1 MLAALVSN
9 TALRSHAESDNH
21 TAFTPSFATNDKTA
35 TPPPLCTFEADIPSQ
50 CECVAAL
57 RLSDAVGSVGA
68 GAVIGAV
75 VFIARSGLNA
85 FFCDEHV
92 TFEDEAQQRDGRR
105 HRAARAALPLPRV
118 PPPRPSARPRPRHAS
133 TSPTSRPR
141 SGRSARRTTR
151 TRGPPSISA
160 PLSLK
165 PPSRSTSASRSRAR
179 PTTWS
184 RLPRPWRSSGRT
196 PRSSARART
205 SERTDT
211 RDTDTRND
219 ARVTTAM

>member
-1 MLAALVSN
+1 MFQARILTLWTVMLAALVSN

-21 TAFTPSFATNDKTA
+21 TAFTPSFATNDKTV

-92 TFEDEAQQRDGRR
+92 TFEDEDKGTADATVQLER
-105 HRAARAALPLPRV
+105 LSLCLEC
-118 PPPRPSARPRPRHAS
+118 PPAPKCTPTPEKKAFASSSAS
-133 TSPTSRPR
+133 SPTVMLAISTGPSTR
-141 SGRSARRTTR
+141 SNCAQTKSVATAP
-151 TRGPPSISA
+151 GPTMA
-160 PLSLK
+160 GAKSLCV
-165 PPSRSTSASRSRAR
+165 S
-179 PTTWS
+179 
-184 RLPRPWRSSGRT
+184 
-196 PRSSARART
+196 
-205 SERTDT
+205 
-211 RDTDTRND
+211 
-219 ARVTTAM
+219 

>member
-1 MLAALVSN
+1 MFQARILTLWTVMLAALVSN

-21 TAFTPSFATNDKTA
+21 TAFMSFATNDKTA

-92 TFEDEAQQRDGRR
+92 TFEDKDEDKETTEATVRLGRLSLCLECPPAPKCTPTPETCIDLADLAAEI
-105 HRAARAALPLPRV
+105 RAEDDAN
-118 PPPRPSARPRPRHAS
+118 ARPAIDIGAFVVETPEPFNLRVAVKGAANNVVKAAAS
-133 TSPTSRPR
+133 VAFVWAYTKIQ
-141 SGRSARRTTR
+141 R
-151 TRGPPSISA
+151 TRPY
-160 PLSLK
+160 K
-165 PPSRSTSASRSRAR
+165 
-179 PTTWS
+179 
-184 RLPRPWRSSGRT
+184 
-196 PRSSARART
+196 
-205 SERTDT
+205 
-211 RDTDTRND
+211 
-219 ARVTTAM
+219 

>member
-1 MLAALVSN
+1 MFQARILTLWTVMLTALVSN

-21 TAFTPSFATNDKTA
+21 TAFMSFATNDKTA

-92 TFEDEAQQRDGRR
+92 TFEDEDKETADATVQLERLSLCLECPPAPKCTPTPETCIDLADIAAEIREI
-105 HRAARAALPLPRV
+105 RAEDDAN
-118 PPPRPSARPRPRHAS
+118 ARPAIDIGAFVVETPEPFNLRVAVKGAANNVVKAAAS
-133 TSPTSRPR
+133 VAFVWAYTKIQRTSPY
-141 SGRSARRTTR
+141 
-151 TRGPPSISA
+151 
-160 PLSLK
+160 K
-165 PPSRSTSASRSRAR
+165 
-179 PTTWS
+179 
-184 RLPRPWRSSGRT
+184 
-196 PRSSARART
+196 
-205 SERTDT
+205 
-211 RDTDTRND
+211 
-219 ARVTTAM
+219 

>member
-1 MLAALVSN
+1 MFQARILTLWTVMLAALVSN

-21 TAFTPSFATNDKTA
+21 TAFMSFATNDKTA

-92 TFEDEAQQRDGRR
+92 TFEEDEDKETADATVQLERLSLCLECPPAPKCTPTPETCIDLADIAAEIREI
-105 HRAARAALPLPRV
+105 RAEDDTN
-118 PPPRPSARPRPRHAS
+118 ARPAIDIGAFVVETPEPFNLRVAVKGAANNVVKAAAS
-133 TSPTSRPR
+133 VAFVWAYTKIQ
-141 SGRSARRTTR
+141 R
-151 TRGPPSISA
+151 TRPY
-160 PLSLK
+160 K
-165 PPSRSTSASRSRAR
+165 
-179 PTTWS
+179 
-184 RLPRPWRSSGRT
+184 
-196 PRSSARART
+196 
-205 SERTDT
+205 
-211 RDTDTRND
+211 
-219 ARVTTAM
+219 

>member
-1 MLAALVSN
+1 MFQARILTLWTVMLAALVSN

-92 TFEDEAQQRDGRR
+92 TFEDETAEATVQLERLFLCLECPPAPKCTPTPETCIDLADIAAEIREI
-105 HRAARAALPLPRV
+105 RAEDDAN
-118 PPPRPSARPRPRHAS
+118 ARPAMRFCDRC
-133 TSPTSRPR
+133 
-141 SGRSARRTTR
+141 
-151 TRGPPSISA
+151 
-160 PLSLK
+160 SL
-165 PPSRSTSASRSRAR
+165 RAR
-179 PTTWS
+179 VQC
-184 RLPRPWRSSGRT
+184 R
-196 PRSSARART
+196 RA
-205 SERTDT
+205 S
-211 RDTDTRND
+211 N
-219 ARVTTAM
+219 

>member
-1 MLAALVSN
+1 MFQARILTLWTVMLAALVSN

-21 TAFTPSFATNDKTA
+21 TAFMSFATNDKTA

-92 TFEDEAQQRDGRR
+92 TFEDEDKDKETADATVQLERLSLCLECPPAPKCTPTPETCIDLADIAAEIREI
-105 HRAARAALPLPRV
+105 RAEDDAN
-118 PPPRPSARPRPRHAS
+118 ARPAIDIGAFVVETPEPFNLRVAVKGAANNVVKAAAS
-133 TSPTSRPR
+133 VAFVWAYTKIQ
-141 SGRSARRTTR
+141 R
-151 TRGPPSISA
+151 TRPY
-160 PLSLK
+160 K
-165 PPSRSTSASRSRAR
+165 
-179 PTTWS
+179 
-184 RLPRPWRSSGRT
+184 
-196 PRSSARART
+196 
-205 SERTDT
+205 
-211 RDTDTRND
+211 
-219 ARVTTAM
+219 